1 MSLMDSVFDVRAAL
15 EGKPEAKL
23 FEEIEETLW
32 RWETEAQDAQRELHN
47 LKRALATVGAAMF
60 PKVES

>member
-23 FEEIEETLW
+23 FEEIEERLW
-32 RWETEAQDAQRELHN
+32 EYEEENDILRNKVRILKEFKEL
-47 LKRALATVGAAMF
+47 LKD
-60 PKVES
+60 E